1 MLRLVVIM
9 GKSKSVAQKQREFGQ
24 GLKEQSRCEEF
35 KEKDKIRNRKINSSK
50 INVCMHMKRDHL
62 SGIEWSFLSIT
73 IMYLTN

>member
-9 GKSKSVAQKQREFGQ
+9 AKSVAQKREFGQ
-24 GLKEQSRCEEF
+24 GLKEQSRCEKF

-62 SGIEWSFLSIT
+62 SGIEWRVFLSIT